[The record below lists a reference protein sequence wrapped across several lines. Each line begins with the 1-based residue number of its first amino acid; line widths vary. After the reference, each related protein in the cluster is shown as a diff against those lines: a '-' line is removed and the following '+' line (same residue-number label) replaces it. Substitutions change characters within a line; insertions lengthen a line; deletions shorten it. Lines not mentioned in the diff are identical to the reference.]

1 MAVIRE
7 QRQFKIG
14 PVGVARASEGGRIIG
29 EAISNSANQLAGDFF
44 KMAAVEAEK
53 TGTEAGA
60 AVTREQVIT
69 IDPRTGKPE
78 AFVAPEGF
86 GRTATEAYQRVVM
99 RRFQQSYDDEIQNK
113 AKELSVKYENNPNGV
128 SLYETEMSDY
138 MAAMSNEAEGSFKTY
153 IQDVGTT
160 YLNAT
165 KTNLAAAQIRR
176 ERTAAATSQAL
187 AVENGYESIEGL
199 IAQIG
204 PSALEGATQTNS
216 LIQQVENTVN
226 DGVNSGLF
234 DSSALSSMSEGKQ
247 LAVTRGLIRYA
258 TNKTN
263 DPETLQLLQ
272 QAIGTQNAASVPKEF
287 SYVAYAMIEM
297 GSNYSALSQLEKFS
311 DGLLSDAVQRANVIQ
326 AQEVRQIEAAEAI
339 SVFDMEQNMIASISN
354 AVDIA
359 RDARVPPA
367 TIAVYSVDKYN
378 QYTDIARNALRD
390 GKSDLSKTMLENR
403 DKILD
408 GTVEGLMLR
417 AVSGLSKKE
426 TNQLEKAIF
435 DKNPLLAP
443 QSSQQSLQALI
454 SLDSKVDPKILEDF
468 LPFIGSYRDSTA
480 KYIDSN
486 NKAGAASQAKTFQFQ
501 INNLKGQRGA
511 FVGKQAQSMAT
522 KISKIK
528 NITPALAESYSKEI
542 QFAAAQAKVSEYF
555 EKNPS
560 EESATDAA
568 TYLAGGKA
576 TNNLR
581 PDQIALLND
590 ARQYAAKSGREGEV
604 RTHFNTNATRATKRR
619 NLATKRAEEYRNLKR
634 IELGQGD
641 PTSQADRE
649 IVEKALELQLSPGVL
664 LSSFW
669 SNPELM
675 QTKQGQAIL
684 NATGSLSVMPQSL
697 HESLSSFANGNFLG
711 GSPSALLSHYTNFR
725 DYEYGG
731 TSMRSVMMQSL
742 GEDQVAMLDY
752 LAASARGGM
761 GSDPEFLARAFKAK
775 SEFESNPAYKERV
788 EAFLGSSLSD
798 YVSQIDGIQDAPLQ
812 AVDAMKAA
820 TLDLMGISQLGGLS
834 KSALTDT
841 LERQLKSRYPS
852 GGGIVIGPNGA
863 LRTSAPLSYAAPRN
877 EDLLQEYIIGMV
889 TEAEPDAERP
899 EFGGDVGAI
908 EFTASVIAAGRVPL
922 SGNIFLKPVGVPTQG
937 LVQYAV
943 FRRTTPEQGGYRQI
957 NTMVDVAGI
966 NGKIESVPA
975 PLIISNQDEKFLKM
989 VSSRKA
995 REESQAIYSGKQKF
1009 NAPRQ
1014 KLTSSLY
1021 DGTVISGGGG
1031 GFGGGGGL
1039 FSPRVGT
1046 MIEDGPIMVL
1056 N

>member
-204 PSALEGATQTNS
+204 PSALEGPTQTNA
-216 LIQQVENTVN
+216 LIQQVGNTVD

-258 TNKTN
+258 TNQTN

-272 QAIGTQNAASVPKEF
+272 QAVGIQNAGLVPKEF
-287 SYVAYAMIEM
+287 SYVADAMREM

-326 AQEVRQIEAAEAI
+326 AQEVRQLEAAEAM
-339 SVFDMEQNMIASISN
+339 SVFDMQQNMIASTSY

-359 RDARVPPA
+359 RDARVSPA
-367 TIAVYSVDKYN
+367 TIAVSSVERYN
-378 QYTDIARNALRD
+378 QYTDTARNALRD
-390 GKSDLSKTMLENR
+390 GKSDLSKATLKRR
-403 DKILD
+403 DDVLA

-435 DKNPLLAP
+435 DRNPLLAP

-454 SLDSKVDPKILEDF
+454 SLDSKVDPKILDDF

-480 KYIDSN
+480 KYIDSE
-486 NKAGAASQAKTFQFQ
+486 NKAIAASKAKALEYNIF
-501 INNLKGQRGA
+501 NLSQERGES
-511 FVGKQAQSMAT
+511 VLKQVQSIIKDM
-522 KISKIK
+522 SKIE
-528 NITPALAESYSKEI
+528 NLDPSLADSYFKEI
-542 QFAAAQAKVSEYF
+542 QFAAAQARVSEYF

-576 TNNLR
+576 TDNLR

-590 ARQYAAKSGREGEV
+590 ARQHAAKSGREGEV
-604 RTHFNTNATRATKRR
+604 RTHFNTNATAATKRR

-634 IELGQGD
+634 IELGQGN
-641 PTSQADRE
+641 PESATDRKL
-649 IVEKALELQLSPGVL
+649 VEKALQSQLPQGVL
-664 LSSFW
+664 LSSLW
-669 SNPELM
+669 SDPELM

-798 YVSQIDGIQDAPLQ
+798 YVSQLDGIQDAPLQ

-820 TLDLMGISQLGGLS
+820 TLDLMGISQLGGLN

-841 LERQLKSRYPS
+841 LERQIESKYPS

-908 EFTASVIAAGRVPL
+908 EFTASAIVAGKVPL

-966 NGKIESVPA
+966 DGKVESVPA
-975 PLIISNQDEKFLKM
+975 PLIISNQDEKFLQM

-995 REESQAIYSGKQKF
+995 REESQAIISGQLKF
-1009 NAPRQ
+1009 NAPTQ
-1014 KLTSSLY
+1014 YPSSSL
-1021 DGTVISGGGG
+1021 GGASVISGGGG
-1031 GFGGGGGL
+1031 LFGL
-1039 FSPRVGT
+1039 SVDPLRQ
-1046 MIEDGPIMVL
+1046 DGPIMEL

>member
-1 MAVIRE
+1 M
-7 QRQFKIG
+7 
-14 PVGVARASEGGRIIG
+14 
-29 EAISNSANQLAGDFF
+29 
-44 KMAAVEAEK
+44 
-53 TGTEAGA
+53 
-60 AVTREQVIT
+60 
-69 IDPRTGKPE
+69 
-78 AFVAPEGF
+78 
-86 GRTATEAYQRVVM
+86 
-99 RRFQQSYDDEIQNK
+99 
-113 AKELSVKYENNPNGV
+113 
-128 SLYETEMSDY
+128 
-138 MAAMSNEAEGSFKTY
+138 
-153 IQDVGTT
+153 
-160 YLNAT
+160 
-165 KTNLAAAQIRR
+165 
-176 ERTAAATSQAL
+176 
-187 AVENGYESIEGL
+187 
-199 IAQIG
+199 
-204 PSALEGATQTNS
+204 
-216 LIQQVENTVN
+216 
-226 DGVNSGLF
+226 
-234 DSSALSSMSEGKQ
+234 
-247 LAVTRGLIRYA
+247 
-258 TNKTN
+258 
-263 DPETLQLLQ
+263 
-272 QAIGTQNAASVPKEF
+272 
-287 SYVAYAMIEM
+287 
-297 GSNYSALSQLEKFS
+297 
-311 DGLLSDAVQRANVIQ
+311 
-326 AQEVRQIEAAEAI
+326 
-339 SVFDMEQNMIASISN
+339 
-354 AVDIA
+354 
-359 RDARVPPA
+359 
-367 TIAVYSVDKYN
+367 
-378 QYTDIARNALRD
+378 
-390 GKSDLSKTMLENR
+390 
-403 DKILD
+403 
-408 GTVEGLMLR
+408 
-417 AVSGLSKKE
+417 
-426 TNQLEKAIF
+426 
-435 DKNPLLAP
+435 LAP

-454 SLDSKVDPKILEDF
+454 SLDSIDPKILEDF

-528 NITPALAESYSKEI
+528 NIDSALAESYSKEI

-576 TNNLR
+576 TNNLK

-590 ARQYAAKSGREGEV
+590 ARQYAAKSGREAEV
-604 RTHFNTNATRATKRR
+604 RTHFNTNATAATKRR
-619 NLATKRAEEYRNLKR
+619 NLATERAEEFANLKR
-634 IELGQGD
+634 IEQGQGN
-641 PTSQADRE
+641 PESVIDRKL
-649 IVEKALELQLSPGVL
+649 VEKIFQLQLPAGVL
-664 LSSFW
+664 LSKLW
-669 SNPELM
+669 SDPNLM
-675 QTKQGQAIL
+675 KTKEGQAIL

-697 HESLSSFANGNFLG
+697 HESLSSFAKGNFLG

-725 DYEYGG
+725 DYEYAG

-798 YVSQIDGIQDAPLQ
+798 YVSQIDGIQTAPLQ

-834 KSALTDT
+834 KSVLTDT
-841 LERQLKSRYPS
+841 LERQLESKYPS
-852 GGGIVIGPNGA
+852 GGGIVIGPNGV

-889 TEAEPDAERP
+889 TEAEPNAERP
-899 EFGGDVGAI
+899 EFGGDVGAF
-908 EFTASVIAAGRVPL
+908 EFTVTAIGAGKVPL

-989 VSSRKA
+989 VSFRKG

-1009 NAPRQ
+1009 NAPKQ

-1021 DGTVISGGGG
+1021 DATVISGGGGG

-1039 FSPRVGT
+1039 FRPRVGT